1 MIKNHLS
8 SRIILNV
15 LLHVVVIVIY
25 VPLHFAGSPVERGF
39 YCDDRSIARPYHH
52 STINDATLYCL
63 GT

>member
-1 MIKNHLS
+1 M
-8 SRIILNV
+8 NV